1 MKQILWQLS
10 YSFQN
15 FVLLS
20 GLFCNSFNV
29 LLLMSYYSS
38 DNKVFK
44 LTIMNMVMVGNF
56 AISSDKLRFYTKSAL
71 K

>member
-1 MKQILWQLS
+1 
-10 YSFQN
+10 
-15 FVLLS
+15 
-20 GLFCNSFNV
+20 
-29 LLLMSYYSS
+29 MSYYSS